1 LESPEEK
8 SFTFLSN
15 SEPVVVVEGW
25 KRGQGVSSCPER
37 ETTQIVVKAPKCA
50 LSVKKG
56 VLGLRHREG

>member
-15 SEPVVVVEGW
+15 SELMVVVDDW
-25 KRGQGVSSCPER
+25 KRGLGVSSGPER
-37 ETTQIVVKAPKCA
+37 ETTQIVVKAPKYI
-50 LSVKKG
+50 LSVNKG